1 MTLSHHKSV
10 YGLACEKL
18 ICFELSATYRI
29 AMEINDNNISQLAVY
44 LEQTL
49 SPAAEVRSDWS
60 LKTMIL

>member
-1 MTLSHHKSV
+1 M
-10 YGLACEKL
+10 
-18 ICFELSATYRI
+18 FELSATYRI